1 MRKIEFCEKAV
12 LLVSQIEI
20 LYTDFMA
27 RELNHLNAL
36 LALEASARLGSF
48 TRAAAELNVTPAA
61 VGQQV
66 RILEEYLGRK
76 IFHRSSQGLQVTP
89 AAVAA
94 LTDLEAGFDR
104 LEAGFRQLGRTA
116 ANRQLSVSVAPALAS
131 RWLAPRIQQLYERCP
146 HLDLRLD
153 TSLSLVDIASGEFD
167 LAIRYTNK
175 GTDELDSLDLF
186 DEYQIPVCVPGI
198 APVREFPMDKQQFLS
213 MPLLH
218 IEPES
223 DEGLNIQ

>member
-12 LLVSQIEI
+12 LLASLIEI

-116 ANRQLSVSVAPALAS
+116 AGRN
-131 RWLAPRIQQLYERCP
+131 
-146 HLDLRLD
+146 
-153 TSLSLVDIASGEFD
+153 
-167 LAIRYTNK
+167 
-175 GTDELDSLDLF
+175 
-186 DEYQIPVCVPGI
+186 
-198 APVREFPMDKQQFLS
+198 
-213 MPLLH
+213 
-218 IEPES
+218 
-223 DEGLNIQ
+223 EG